1 MNNTITIW
9 NAGSEVRKALLSSD
23 KLKAKVKSAIS
34 PLIAKEGT
42 KFPFIVYQ
50 KSGGW
55 YDYNKDTVTGGT
67 VTVDIIVFTDT
78 YEEMVEVSDMVDDAM
93 YNYFVNAG
101 SVPKLMGCDENFQDD
116 VYFQTMTFQFKI

>member
-1 MNNTITIW
+1 MNKNVTIW
-9 NAGSEVRKALLSSD
+9 NAGSEVRKALLASE
-23 KLKAKVKSAIS
+23 KLNARVRGAIS

-55 YDYNKDTVTGGT
+55 YDYTKDGVIGAN
-67 VTVDIIVFTDT
+67 VSVDIIVFSDK

-93 YNYFVNAG
+93 YEHFTNAG
-101 SVPKLMGCDENFQDD
+101 TLPKLVGCDENFQDD
-116 VYFQTMTFQFKI
+116 VYFQTMSFQFKL

>member
-23 KLKAKVKSAIS
+23 KLKAKVHGAIS

-55 YDYNKDTVTGGT
+55 YEYNKDSVTGGT
-67 VTVDIIVFTDT
+67 VSIDVIVFADK
-78 YEEMVEVSDMVDDAM
+78 YEDLCEVCDLVDDAM
-93 YNYFVNAG
+93 YNYFTNAG
-101 SVPKLMGCDENFQDD
+101 SLPKLIGSDENFQDD
-116 VYFQTMTFQFKI
+116 TYYQPLTFQFKI